1 MEVGVT
7 VASVASASDMTFDG
21 VGVVPG
27 ESTLIRGSSCFV
39 VLVVDPPTAGED
51 LSTLGFFSGTS
62 STAAAAAAAAA
73 AAEVFDPRVLP
84 LGFCFLLSVEEM
96 TGVETVDEGAGLAA
110 LLVSSPG
117 VPPCWAPLL
126 TRRLEPG
133 STLNPFSTKFDSCSS
148 RSSLVFACLVLL
160 A

>member
-7 VASVASASDMTFDG
+7 VTSVASASDMTFDG

-51 LSTLGFFSGTS
+51 LSTLGFFSDTS

-73 AAEVFDPRVLP
+73 TEVFDPRVLP
-84 LGFCFLLSVEEM
+84 LGFCFLLSAEEM

-133 STLNPFSTKFDSCSS
+133 SILNPFSTKFDSCSS